1 MTDTIEIEYT
11 TATNNRHRVVFEPDS
26 DGNWTRTEYRRM
38 GCEWRPLGA
47 ETVSALRV
55 DDDRPQTRALRG
67 PK

>member
-26 DGNWTRTEYRRM
+26 DGDWTRTEYRRM
-38 GCEWRPLGA
+38 GCEWRPLGS
-47 ETVSALRV
+47 ETVSDLRV
-55 DDDRPQTRALRG
+55 DDERAQPFAFRW